1 MTFFAW
7 KLAQKN
13 SVPQFYLECHLYG
26 WFIKFRRLFLN
37 KLKEILFL
45 FHEQSE
51 QIDALQL
58 AGTLAPMTSSTPLSA
73 AAPRS
78 SQWRWGRPATVPN
91 EEGLP
96 TPCVVNEEALPT
108 FSYPQVLASCTT
120 ICSARSSSMVST
132 ITGGNWEGRAPSYQQ
147 LPMCRHSK
155 ATAGDRWNNGAQ
167 KMKWRTVSRSPQGR
181 RWWGACTPKKFV
193 SLLYESLR
201 TPDQLETRTEN
212 SVVTLRP

>member
-1 MTFFAW
+1 MSKVSRSA
-7 KLAQKN
+7 
-13 SVPQFYLECHLYG
+13 PC
-26 WFIKFRRLFLN
+26 
-37 KLKEILFL
+37 
-45 FHEQSE
+45 
-51 QIDALQL
+51 
-58 AGTLAPMTSSTPLSA
+58 TLPARWHPWLLVAHHSP
-73 AAPRS
+73 PRS

-167 KMKWRTVSRSPQGR
+167 KMKWRTVSRSPPGR

-193 SLLYESLR
+193 SLLMSLWEHL
-201 TPDQLETRTEN
+201 TNWKHVLK
-212 SVVTLRP
+212 TLL